1 MERITKVRAWVL
13 LSLFFLVLGLY
24 GYRLFRLQIIET
36 DGNTDNTTTFTT
48 MTRVKAARG
57 DILDRNGNILVGNR
71 ASYDLVFNHYVIIS
85 SKNTNDSL
93 YKLVKKCQELGVEYN
108 DHFPMTKTRP
118 FEYTI
123 DEYPDA
129 WRRYFQSFLS
139 EDWMDLDSDISASLL
154 IQQLRKSYKIPDGW
168 TEEESRAVI
177 GLRYELDLRNV
188 TNLPTFVFI
197 EDVSDQ
203 ALSALLELNTPGL
216 DVESSTVR
224 EYHTKYAAHIL
235 GSMGAMTESQWEEY
249 KKKGYAMDA
258 YVGQSGFE
266 QAFEEELHAIDGTR
280 IDKVDK
286 NGTIISREYAEGA
299 EPIAGNNVETTI
311 DIDIQKVAEDS
322 LADIMEYLTD
332 PEQNTEVGNYVG
344 HDAEGAA
351 VIVMEVKTGD
361 VLACASYPT
370 YDLANFAEK
379 YDEIMEADFAPMFNR
394 ALQAAYPPGSTF
406 KMVTLTAAM
415 NNGLINLDTI
425 IKDEGVWTKLE
436 NFYPTCLLYS
446 SIYVTHGEIECKYAL
461 EVSCNYFFYELG
473 YLLNIDQLD
482 ETAKGFGL
490 GELTGVELPEI
501 TGHRSNKE
509 SKAQEYK
516 GLSAQ
521 WFPGD
526 EILTA
531 IGQAENRFTPMQLC
545 VYACTLANRGIR
557 YKATF
562 LNRIVSPDYRTL
574 IRENQP
580 IIASQ
585 MDICQ
590 DAYLGYMGGMRQV
603 ITGQVGTARKYFGG
617 YDDSYYDYN
626 GPWPYDDVIVYAKT
640 GTAETFKNVSDNGS
654 FICFAGYEGQDPEI
668 AVAIY
673 GEKVAHGSTMAKV
686 AEEIIRAYFAKG
698 KASDVPTYEN
708 QLS

>member
-1 MERITKVRAWVL
+1 MERITKVRAWIF
-13 LSLFFLVLGLY
+13 LSLVFLVLGLY
-24 GYRLFRLQIIET
+24 AYRLFRVQIIET
-36 DGNTDNTTTFTT
+36 NGNTDNTTTFTT

-85 SKNTNDSL
+85 SKNTNESL
-93 YKLVKKCQELGVEYN
+93 YKLVKKCQELGVEYA
-108 DHFPMTKTRP
+108 DHFPMTKSRP

-154 IQQLRKSYKIPDGW
+154 IQELRESYKIP
-168 TEEESRAVI
+168 EEWSEEDSRAVI

-197 EDVSDQ
+197 EDVSDE

-216 DVESSTVR
+216 GVESSTVR

-235 GSMGAMTESQWEEY
+235 GSMGAMTESQWAEY
-249 KKKGYAMDA
+249 KEKGYAMDA

-286 NGTIISREYAEGA
+286 NGTIISREYAVGK

-311 DIDIQKVAEDS
+311 DIDIQRVSEDA
-322 LADIMEYLTD
+322 LAKIMKYLTD
-332 PEQNTEVGNYVG
+332 PEQNTEVGQYVG

-370 YDLANFAEK
+370 YDLANFTEK

-394 ALQAAYPPGSTF
+394 ALQAAYPPGSTY

-415 NNGLINLDTI
+415 NNGLINLDTK
-425 IKDEGVWTKLE
+425 IKDEGVFTRYE
-436 NFYPTCLLYS
+436 NFYPKCLLYS
-446 SIYVTHGEIECKYAL
+446 SVYATHGEIECKYAL

-473 YLLNIDQLD
+473 YLLTIEQLD
-482 ETAKGFGL
+482 ETAKNFGL

-501 TGHRSNKE
+501 
-509 SKAQEYK
+509 KAQECK

-521 WFPGD
+521 WFHGD
-526 EILTA
+526 RILTA
-531 IGQAENRFTPMQLC
+531 IGQSENRFTPMQLC
-545 VYACTLANRGIR
+545 VYACTLANRGVR

-580 IIASQ
+580 KIESQ
-585 MDICQ
+585 FEICQ

-603 ITGQVGTARKYFGG
+603 VTGANGTARKYFDGHA
-617 YDDSYYDYN
+617 DSYYDYN
-626 GPWPYDDVIVYAKT
+626 GLWPYDDIVVYAKT

-698 KASDVPTYEN
+698 KDSDVPCYEN